1 MAASEPRSAKPNLT
15 MPLNIRSRQK
25 SHPTDAWLL
34 RRLAKWALAETE
46 PGQAAG
52 PASHELGVYL
62 VGAAEMAKVNWERL
76 QHEGPTDVITLDY
89 GEPGDAPK
97 PGPILGDIFI
107 CPAVAEEFAQKFKT
121 SWEDEVA
128 RYLIHGI
135 LHLRGYDDSKPELRR
150 VMKRKENHLIKLASR
165 RFPLS
170 QLARATKTV
179 GG

>member
-1 MAASEPRSAKPNLT
+1 MKPRLAKPNLP
-15 MPLNIRSRQK
+15 MPLTIRSRQK
-25 SHPTDAWLL
+25 THPADPWLL

-46 PGQAAG
+46 PGQVVEPGA
-52 PASHELGVYL
+52 HELGVYL
-62 VGAAEMAKVNWERL
+62 VGPQEMTKVNWEYLR
-76 QHEGPTDVITLDY
+76 HVGATDVITFEY
-89 GEPGDAPK
+89 GKSGGAPR
-97 PGPILGDIFI
+97 PGPIFGDIFI

-150 VMKRKENHLIKLASR
+150 IMKRKENHLIKLASK